1 MKGMQMRPVSMRS
14 FERLYLFAIVVGV
27 IDALRSIDH
36 VTVANQLGMGRG
48 PVIAALCVSTGFS
61 LLLWFLT
68 ARRGNVVAMWL
79 MVAVTASEVLFLAW
93 NLAHLGNNPALG
105 LAVTFT
111 ITALK
116 VLALSYL
123 FRADA
128 RQWLSAEAH

>member
-1 MKGMQMRPVSMRS
+1 MRS
-14 FERLYLFAIVVGV
+14 FERLYLFAIVAGV
-27 IDALRSIDH
+27 VDALRSIDH

-48 PVIAALCVSTGFS
+48 PVLAALCVSTGFS
-61 LLLWFLT
+61 LLLWYLT
-68 ARRGNVVAMWL
+68 ARRASVVAMWL
-79 MVAVTASEVLFLAW
+79 MVAVTASEALFLGW
-93 NLAHLGNNPALG
+93 KLVHLGNSPAIG

-128 RQWLSAEAH
+128 RQWLSAEVH